1 LPPGK
6 PPASLIDAPIG
17 PTMLRLSVPII
28 LANVLQTAYAMTDTF
43 WVGRLSAEAV
53 AAVSLSFPINFL
65 MIAVAGGLPI
75 AGTVLIAQFRGRGD
89 HTAMNH
95 VAAQTMIMSFL
106 FSLVLSIPG
115 YFLAEP
121 IMRFMGATP
130 EVLPIATDFMRWT
143 FLGFIFVFGFFAF
156 QSLMRGLG
164 VVYMPMWIVAGTVVL
179 NFLLDPLF
187 MFGWWGLPQMGA
199 AGTAFA
205 TMCTQAIAT
214 AIGIVV
220 LLRGRYGIHLKWR
233 DFKPDFGFI
242 RRVFW
247 LGMPASVEQSTRAL
261 GMTIVTQL
269 VASFGTVAVAAYGT
283 GIRVLL
289 CVMIPAMGLSM
300 ATSTMVG
307 QYMGAGR
314 VDRAERTNLI
324 GCLLAFFGLLLPGA
338 VLFVAARPFCEF
350 FVPQGGEVIDQAAV
364 FIRITAFTFGL
375 VGLQQ
380 VLTGTFR
387 GAGDTVAPMVLAI
400 VSLWVLQFPLAY
412 VLSKQTSLGL
422 EGIWW
427 AFALANIIAAA
438 ITVMWYLRGD
448 WKRKRLLEEVKL
460 EQQVREEAHIEEG
473 SRF

>member
-1 LPPGK
+1 
-6 PPASLIDAPIG
+6 LIVAPIG
-17 PTMLRLSVPII
+17 VTLLRLSVPII

-43 WVGRLSAEAV
+43 WVGRLNAESV
-53 AAVSLSFPINFL
+53 AAVALSFPITFL

-75 AGTVLIAQFRGRGD
+75 AGTVLIAQYRGRGD
-89 HTAMNH
+89 QTAINH

-106 FSLVLSIPG
+106 VSLALSVPC

-130 EVLPIATDFMRWT
+130 EVLPIATRFMEYT
-143 FLGFIFVFGFFAF
+143 FLGFIFVFEFFAF

-164 VVYMPMWIVAGTVVL
+164 VVYMPMFIVAGTVVL

-187 MFGWWGLPQMGA
+187 MYGWWGFPKMEA

-205 TMCTQAIAT
+205 TLCTQALAT
-214 AIGIVV
+214 AIGVAV
-220 LLRGRYGIHLKWR
+220 LLRGRHGIHLKLR
-233 DFKPDFGFI
+233 DFTPDFRFI

-261 GMTIVTQL
+261 GMTVMTML
-269 VASFGTVAVAAYGT
+269 VSSFGTVAVAAYGT
-283 GIRVLL
+283 GMRVLM
-289 CVMIPAMGLSM
+289 CVLIPAMGLSM
-300 ATSTMVG
+300 ATSAMVG

-338 VLFVAARPFCEF
+338 VLFFAARPLSEF
-350 FVPQGGEVIDQAAV
+350 FIPQGGEVIDQSAI

-412 VLSKQTSLGL
+412 ILSKQTRLGL
-422 EGIWW
+422 AGIWW

-438 ITVMWYLRGD
+438 ITVAWYLRGD
-448 WKRKRLLEEVKL
+448 WKHKRLLEEVKL
-460 EQQVREEAHIEEG
+460 EQQVREEAQIEEG